1 MVWKVK
7 KAGQRFNECRL
18 FGVEDLQRPLNST
31 TTTTSGCC
39 FGAVALLA
47 CGSILLTAPYFGQ
60 FSWRCR
66 AVSVLCCLLERSTVV
81 RTVVRTVAHRQTNN
95 VSMVATLYVV
105 LLWLAA
111 MLFAFSKIKQHD
123 ACLCHDKGSLMS
135 CNAEDLLKRF
145 F

>member
-39 FGAVALLA
+39 FGAVAFALA

-66 AVSVLCCLLERSTVV
+66 AVSVGKRRTSASLENVV
-81 RTVVRTVAHRQTNN
+81 TR
-95 VSMVATLYVV
+95 V
-105 LLWLAA
+105 LSCAA
-111 MLFAFSKIKQHD
+111 AFKT
-123 ACLCHDKGSLMS
+123 AVL
-135 CNAEDLLKRF
+135 
-145 F
+145 